1 MTLWYNGI
9 LNLFCPFDGVCQ
21 TINVKFMLKGSFT
34 ELWNKA
40 MIYTGSG
47 WLVLVCMIWV
57 SGHFTDNVE
66 RIVFVSVLAAGY
78 IAVYMLG
85 FYIKRQHSGKAVNL

>member
-1 MTLWYNGI
+1 
-9 LNLFCPFDGVCQ
+9 
-21 TINVKFMLKGSFT
+21 
-34 ELWNKA
+34 
-40 MIYTGSG
+40 
-47 WLVLVCMIWV
+47 MIWV

-85 FYIKRQHSGKAVNL
+85 FYIKRRHSGKAVNL

>member
-1 MTLWYNGI
+1 
-9 LNLFCPFDGVCQ
+9 
-21 TINVKFMLKGSFT
+21 MLKGSFT

-57 SGHFTDNVE
+57 SRHFIDSGE
-66 RIVFVSVLAAGY
+66 RIVFVSVLVAGY
-78 IAVYMLG
+78 VAVYILG
-85 FYIKRQHSGKAVNL
+85 FYIKRRHFGKAANL

>member
-1 MTLWYNGI
+1 
-9 LNLFCPFDGVCQ
+9 
-21 TINVKFMLKGSFT
+21 MLKGSFP

-66 RIVFVSVLAAGY
+66 RIVFVSVLLSGY

-85 FYIKRQHSGKAVNL
+85 FYIRRRHSRKAANL